1 MIDLKNQRK
10 LGVIMSYIYI
20 FVNAIMTFI
29 YTPFLIKYLGKSEY
43 GLYTI
48 ALSIMSYLS
57 MLDLGFGNSMIRYT
71 SKYKSLSKKE
81 EEKEINGLF
90 LIFYLIICLIS
101 LLIGAFLYKNVGLL
115 FGQKFTADELN
126 SARIIILI
134 LVVNV
139 SIAFPLSVFGSYII
153 SSEKFA
159 FQKGLLIIKAILYPI
174 SLIYALLNGA
184 NAIVVVI
191 LMSVFSLAINLINAY
206 YCIAKLNMRFKIS
219 KSCFKY
225 FKEIFAYSFFIF
237 LAMIVDSIYNNT
249 DQIILGAVCGT
260 AVVAVYGLFTQIRTM
275 YEQMSTAIS
284 GVCLPK
290 IVSMIERKKS
300 DDEISNFFNK
310 VSKIQ
315 MIVMFLVLF
324 GFISFGK
331 IFVILWGGAD
341 YVNAYYVALII
352 LIPATIPLTQNTAI
366 SICQAKNKHKFRSVV
381 YLFVAILNVIITIP
395 LSKNFGAIGAAIG
408 SSISLLLGNIIIIN
422 IYYYKTLNIDVI
434 TYFKNII
441 KITLITFTYSIIFKL
456 ILHFIKIN
464 ITSLIL
470 LFVFCIIYSLG
481 YLFIIY
487 LLFFTKNDK
496 KNLRQ
501 SIKKLIY
508 KKYPKI
514 FVKNYIIFES
524 NPDMSDNSLA
534 IYNYFLKQ
542 KLNNKYKLVWFVD
555 DPKKFKNYNVKNVKF
570 VKLFP
575 QTLFGKIKTIYYNYS
590 ARLIIDCNKYVH
602 KKHIN
607 QTRIHLLHGI
617 GYKKVDEYLSQC
629 GEADYFILP
638 GNYFFEFL
646 AKKFNN
652 SVNKFRDLGF
662 ARNDALFK
670 NINIK
675 KKLNLQKN
683 CKLILWL
690 PTYRKHKNKNEI
702 NISDTLIPIY
712 DNLEKLKKLNEY
724 LIENNIYIYLKPH
737 PAQDISSLIHEKLS
751 NFKIILDSDLH
762 DLGVNLYEFLSGT
775 DSLITDYSSV
785 YFDYLLK
792 KNIIGVTLD
801 DYDYYKKYLSCK
813 NYDEI
818 ISGEHIYNEKDFM
831 KYLKNLKND
840 NYDKKKYEE
849 ELKKYHTHLDG
860 NSAKRLYEFIIK
872 NILK

>member
-1 MIDLKNQRK
+1 
-10 LGVIMSYIYI
+10 MSYVYI
-20 FVNAIMTFI
+20 FVNTIMTFI
-29 YTPFLIKYLGKSEY
+29 YTPFLIKCLGKSEY

-71 SKYKSLSKKE
+71 SKYKSLEKKE
-81 EEKEINGLF
+81 EENEINGLF
-90 LIFYLIICLIS
+90 LISYLIICVVS
-101 LLIGAFLYKNVGLL
+101 LLIGVLLYKNVGLL
-115 FGQKFTADELN
+115 FGQKFTASELN

-139 SIAFPLSVFGSYII
+139 AIAFPLSVFGSYII

-159 FQKGLLIIKAILYPI
+159 FQKGLLTVKAILYPI
-174 SLIYALLNGA
+174 SLIYALFNGA

-191 LMSVFSLAINLINAY
+191 LMSAFNLAINLINAY
-206 YCIAKLNMRFKIS
+206 YCIVKLDMRFKIS

-225 FKEIFAYSFFIF
+225 FKEIFTYSFFIF

-290 IVSMIERKKS
+290 IVSMVEKKNS
-300 DDEISNFFNK
+300 DDEVSTFFNK
-310 VSKIQ
+310 ISKIQ

-324 GFISFGK
+324 GFILFGK
-331 IFVILWGGAD
+331 AFVTLWGGAD
-341 YVNAYYVALII
+341 YVNAYYIALII
-352 LIPATIPLTQNTAI
+352 LIPSTIPLTQNTAI

-381 YLFVAILNVIITIP
+381 YLFVALLNVIITIP
-395 LSKNFGAIGAAIG
+395 LSKRFGAIGAAIG
-408 SSISLLLGNIIIIN
+408 SSASLLLGNIIIIN
-422 IYYYKTLNIDVI
+422 IYYYKKVNIDVI

-441 KITLITFTYSIIFKL
+441 RITFATSIYTIIFKA
-456 ILHFIKIN
+456 ILYFTKIN
-464 ITSLIL
+464 ITSWIL
-470 LFVFCIIYSLG
+470 LFTFCVIYSLG
-481 YLFIIY
+481 YLFVIY
-487 LLFFTKNDK
+487 LLFFTHDDK
-496 KNLRQ
+496 KSFRQ
-501 SIKKLIY
+501 SIKKIIY
-508 KKYPKI
+508 QKYPKLL
-514 FVKNYIIFES
+514 VKNYIIFES

-534 IYNYFLKQ
+534 VYNYFLKK
-542 KLNNKYKLVWFVD
+542 KLNDKYKLIWFVD
-555 DPKKFKNYNVKNVKF
+555 NPKKFKDYNIKNVKF
-570 VKLFP
+570 VKIFP
-575 QTLFGKIKTIYYNYS
+575 KTPFEKIKTIYYNYS
-590 ARLIIDCNKYVH
+590 AKLIIDCNKYVH

-629 GEADYFILP
+629 GVADYFILP

-646 AKKFNN
+646 AEKFNN
-652 SVNKFRDLGF
+652 SVDKFRDFGF
-662 ARNDALFK
+662 ARNDSLFK
-670 NINIK
+670 NIDIK
-675 KKLNLQKN
+675 KKLNLQQN
-683 CKLILWL
+683 CKLVLWL
-690 PTYRKHKNKNEI
+690 PTYRKHKNIKEI

-712 DNLEKLKKLNEY
+712 DNLEKLKELDEY
-724 LIENNIYIYLKPH
+724 LIKNNIYIYLKPH
-737 PAQDISSLIHEKLS
+737 PAQDISSLTNEKLS
-751 NFKIILDSDLH
+751 NFRIILDADLQ
-762 DLGVNLYEFLSGT
+762 DLGVDLYEFLSGT

-792 KNIIGVTLD
+792 RNMIGVTLD
-801 DYDYYKKYLSCK
+801 DYDYYKKYLSCE

-818 ISGEHIYNEKDFM
+818 ISGEHIYNEKDFL
-831 KYLKNLKND
+831 KYLKNLKNN
-840 NYDKKKYEE
+840 NYNKEKYEE

-860 NSAKRLYEFIIK
+860 NSAKRLYEFIMK

>member
-1 MIDLKNQRK
+1 
-10 LGVIMSYIYI
+10 MSYVYI
-20 FVNAIMTFI
+20 FVNTIMTFI
-29 YTPFLIKYLGKSEY
+29 YTPFLIKCLGKSEY

-71 SKYKSLSKKE
+71 SKYKSLEKKE
-81 EEKEINGLF
+81 EENEINGLF
-90 LIFYLIICLIS
+90 LIFYLIICVVS
-101 LLIGAFLYKNVGLL
+101 LLIGVFLYKNVGLL
-115 FGQKFTADELN
+115 FGQKFTASELN

-139 SIAFPLSVFGSYII
+139 AIAFPLSVFGSYII

-159 FQKGLLIIKAILYPI
+159 FQKGLLTVKAILYPI
-174 SLIYALLNGA
+174 SLIYALFNGA
-184 NAIVVVI
+184 NAIAVVI
-191 LMSVFSLAINLINAY
+191 LMSAFNLAINLINAY
-206 YCIAKLNMRFKIS
+206 YCIVKLDMRFKIS
-219 KSCFKY
+219 KSCLKY
-225 FKEIFAYSFFIF
+225 FKEIFTYSFFIF

-290 IVSMIERKKS
+290 IVSMVEKKNS
-300 DDEISNFFNK
+300 DDEVSAFFNK
-310 VSKIQ
+310 ISKIQ

-324 GFISFGK
+324 GFILFGK
-331 IFVILWGGAD
+331 AFVTLWGGAD
-341 YVNAYYVALII
+341 YVNAYYIALII
-352 LIPATIPLTQNTAI
+352 LIPSTIPLTQNTAI

-381 YLFVAILNVIITIP
+381 YLFVALLNVIITIP
-395 LSKNFGAIGAAIG
+395 LSKRFGAIGAAIG
-408 SSISLLLGNIIIIN
+408 SSASLLLGNIIIIN
-422 IYYYKTLNIDVI
+422 IYYYKKVNIDVI

-441 KITLITFTYSIIFKL
+441 RITFATSIYTIIFKV
-456 ILHFIKIN
+456 ILYFTKIN
-464 ITSLIL
+464 ITSWIL
-470 LFVFCIIYSLG
+470 LFTFCVIYSLG

-487 LLFFTKNDK
+487 LLFFTHDDK
-496 KNLRQ
+496 KNFRQ
-501 SIKKLIY
+501 TIKKIIY
-508 KKYPKI
+508 QKYPKL

-534 IYNYFLKQ
+534 VYNYFLKK
-542 KLNNKYKLVWFVD
+542 KLNDKYKLIWFVD
-555 DPKKFKNYNVKNVKF
+555 NPKKFKDYNIKNVKF

-575 QTLFGKIKTIYYNYS
+575 KTPFEKIKTIYYNYS
-590 ARLIIDCNKYVH
+590 AKLIIDCNKYVH

-629 GEADYFILP
+629 GVADYFILP

-646 AKKFNN
+646 AEKFNN
-652 SVNKFRDLGF
+652 SVDKFRDFGF
-662 ARNDALFK
+662 ARNDSLFK
-670 NINIK
+670 NIDIK
-675 KKLNLQKN
+675 KKLNLQQN
-683 CKLILWL
+683 CKLVLWL
-690 PTYRKHKNKNEI
+690 PTYRKHKNIKEI

-712 DNLEKLKKLNEY
+712 DNLEKLKELDEY
-724 LIENNIYIYLKPH
+724 LIKNNIYIFLKPH
-737 PAQDISSLIHEKLS
+737 PAQDISSLTNEKLS
-751 NFKIILDSDLH
+751 NFRIILDADLQ
-762 DLGVNLYEFLSGT
+762 DLGVDLYEFLSGT

-792 KNIIGVTLD
+792 RNMIGVTLD
-801 DYDYYKKYLSCK
+801 DYDYYKKYLSCE
-813 NYDEI
+813 NYDKI
-818 ISGEHIYNEKDFM
+818 ISGEHIYNEKDFL
-831 KYLKNLKND
+831 KYLKNLKNN
-840 NYDKKKYEE
+840 NYNKEKYEE

-860 NSAKRLYEFIIK
+860 NSAKRLYEFIMK